1 MTIGKRSVDTSGFGC
16 WVIGIL
22 AEAGDC
28 SMIWRDA
35 GESQLKYSFQ
45 TPPQEPTHVGET
57 KT

>member
-16 WVIGIL
+16 WVIEFL

-35 GESQLKYSFQ
+35 GESQLKYSF
-45 TPPQEPTHVGET
+45 
-57 KT
+57 